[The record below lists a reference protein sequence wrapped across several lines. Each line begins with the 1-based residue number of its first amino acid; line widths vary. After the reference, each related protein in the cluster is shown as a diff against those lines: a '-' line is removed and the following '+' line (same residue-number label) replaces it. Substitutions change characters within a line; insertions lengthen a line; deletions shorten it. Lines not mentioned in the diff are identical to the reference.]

1 MKVIKPNTVTESSIV
16 STNLQETEQEWLSTT
31 NYAEGSTVVDGYDGI
46 YQAISAN
53 INKKPSTNPLEWSYI
68 GPSNRFALFDSE
80 VSTISSRDLL
90 IDVTFATGNMQAF
103 AVLNVVAATVEI
115 TVTDGISGPVL
126 YTSKQSLGG
135 EVFDWYEYFFFDI
148 ETQRNQAIFTGI
160 PPNFINTYTRLRIES
175 QGLVSVGICTFGRSL
190 TIGNSEYGFTSGIT
204 DYSVKQTDEFG
215 QTTFVRRAFSKRM
228 SGRVLVNNA
237 DLNRVQRTLYDLRA
251 VPSLWFAAENP
262 NLEEALV
269 VFGYYKDFQTDV
281 SYQNY
286 SYCSLDIEGLI

>member
-31 NYAEGSTVVDGYDGI
+31 NYAEGSTVVDGYAGI